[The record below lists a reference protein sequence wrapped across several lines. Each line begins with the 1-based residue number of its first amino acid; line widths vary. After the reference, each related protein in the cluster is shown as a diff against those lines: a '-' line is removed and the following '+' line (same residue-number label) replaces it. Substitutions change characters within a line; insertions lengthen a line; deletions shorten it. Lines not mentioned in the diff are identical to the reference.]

1 MESLPIPEDG
11 WTYETILDKVRINVE
26 KVDFPFTLND
36 LGDGFVPVD
45 DKGIFTVFASTENY
59 SFIFQG
65 KNKIVTTIRMACQ
78 YKSDDVK
85 EE

>member
-1 MESLPIPEDG
+1 
-11 WTYETILDKVRINVE
+11 
-26 KVDFPFTLND
+26 VDFPFTLND

-45 DKGIFTVFASTENY
+45 DKVIFTVFASTENY

-65 KNKIVTTIRMACQ
+65 KNKIVKTIRMACQ
-78 YKSDDVK
+78 DKSDDVK